1 MLTITSNLSKVIA
14 QVQALQTAVPLAV
27 ARALQPGRWDARARE
42 VAEKT
47 LFALASH
54 EEWDH
59 VRELLKRVGSGSLP
73 GLVGFYLRMDARKDR
88 SLFAAQQNLPGAN
101 AANPL
106 NLTGLSPQDFMEL
119 LRRWV
124 MTPEEDGGKRRDER
138 DAGKSDGEIVDHLMR
153 VFFAPSGNG
162 IPGSEEGLTA
172 AREGLLP
179 HIVEFY
185 QSELAGTGAKPER
198 IDEWLRAVLVAW
210 RMMVREE
217 VTARIRAELKAR
229 KFP

>member
-1 MLTITSNLSKVIA
+1 MLTLTSNLPKVIL
-14 QVQALQTAVPLAV
+14 QMQALKDAVPQAV
-27 ARALQPGRWDARARE
+27 ARALQPGKWEARARE

-47 LFALASH
+47 LMALSSAD
-54 EEWDH
+54 ENEH
-59 VRELLKRVGSGSLP
+59 VIALLKRISSGPLP
-73 GLVGFYLRMDARKDR
+73 GLVGFYLRMDARKDG
-88 SLFAAQQNLPGAN
+88 SLFAAQQNLPGVN

-162 IPGSEEGLTA
+162 IPGSEEGLNA
-172 AREGLLP
+172 ARAGLMP
-179 HIVEFY
+179 HIVAFY
-185 QSELAGTGAKPER
+185 QGEMAGTGAKPER
-198 IDEWLRAVLVAW
+198 IDEWLRSVLVAW

-217 VTARIRAELKAR
+217 ITARIRAELKAK